1 MYIKLRNVI
10 MTLVKN
16 GMIKRGRYDKMK
28 IKNRY
33 GTECVKMEHEE
44 RNDINGKRSTAVRVR
59 QSSNDGSKFGKGAA
73 HARYLSA
80 VLIAIMFVL
89 TAFAVNPAKADG
101 PAVVNLGT
109 AEDFVVLSKTG
120 ISTTGT
126 TDITGDIGV
135 SPASAT
141 YITGFDLIMD
151 STGTFST
158 SSVVTGKIYA
168 SDYASPTPSKM
179 TTAVSDMETAYT
191 DAAGRTNPDY
201 TELYA
206 GDVTGE
212 TLSPGLYKWDTGVL
226 VSEGGVTISGT
237 SNDVWIFQIA
247 GDLTVADSASVT
259 LSGGAQASNIFWQV
273 AGQVTIGTTA
283 EMKGNILCQSQIAFN
298 TGASFVGR
306 ALSQTAVT
314 LDANA
319 ITAPTESDT
328 DTDTDTD
335 NPPSESS
342 NVPAISIGLAMI
354 VIVAVA
360 AFVNLSP
367 MNKNNTKKSGAKSKK
382 VDRDSD
388 K

>member
-1 MYIKLRNVI
+1 
-10 MTLVKN
+10 
-16 GMIKRGRYDKMK
+16 MK
-28 IKNRY
+28 IKNRF
-33 GTECVKMEHEE
+33 EHEE
-44 RNDINGKRSTAVRVR
+44 ANSNDGKCPTAVRVR
-59 QSSNDGSKFGKGAA
+59 QSSNDGSRFGKGASI
-73 HARYLSA
+73 ARYLSA
-80 VLIAIMFVL
+80 VFIAMMFVL
-89 TAFAVNPAKADG
+89 TAFAVIPAKADG
-101 PAVVNLGT
+101 PAVVDLGT
-109 AEDFVVLSKTG
+109 SEDFVVLSKTG

-135 SPASAT
+135 SPASAS
-141 YITGFDLIMD
+141 YITGFDLTKD

-168 SDYASPTPSKM
+168 SDYASPTQSKM

-306 ALSQTAVT
+306 ALAQTAVT